1 MKIVRFTLLA
11 VTMAAVVVTTG
22 LASSAAAEEASVKAV
37 ATGKGRSFV
46 FPVGPAEAYLVG
58 VYSGTLY
65 VDDGKG
71 SLHAA
76 SIVCPATAEGDLKK
90 MTRTGQGRCILTD
103 EEGNRVYARFTCTG
117 DMESCR
123 GPFKIVG
130 GTGKFTGITGEGE
143 MISRLEVEQSTR
155 VIGFDTAEQQG
166 EGVAIWPSLSYKIPS
181 SPNESDQN
189 R

>member
-1 MKIVRFTLLA
+1 
-11 VTMAAVVVTTG
+11 
-22 LASSAAAEEASVKAV
+22 
-37 ATGKGRSFV
+37 
-46 FPVGPAEAYLVG
+46 VGPAEAYLVG

-143 MISRLEVEQSTR
+143 MISRLQVEQSTR

-166 EGVAIWPSLSYKIPS
+166 EGVAIWPSLSYKVPS

-189 R
+189 RSHSAQDYRRKLKCVYPLPEDLLHSWRSLSFQTELRPRCLSFPKR